1 MCAWHQAVG
10 VGWSGVWMTENR
22 SKIQLR
28 TSATEVTVLIWTK
41 QISRVR
47 VLRVFYQTAWTEDW
61 FGSRATHIP
70 ISIV

>member
-28 TSATEVTVLIWTK
+28 TSATEVTDLMCRYHVLDK
-41 QISRVR
+41 QIS
-47 VLRVFYQTAWTEDW
+47 VLESDQ
-61 FGSRATHIP
+61 
-70 ISIV
+70 ISDI